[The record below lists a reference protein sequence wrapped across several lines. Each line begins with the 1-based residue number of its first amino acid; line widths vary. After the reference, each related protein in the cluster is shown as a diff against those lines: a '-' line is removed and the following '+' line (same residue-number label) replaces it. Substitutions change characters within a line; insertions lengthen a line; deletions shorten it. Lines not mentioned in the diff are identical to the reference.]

1 MPGGGAAEL
10 ACAAALRREA
20 KRLAHRAV
28 ENSEAEADGDE
39 EEEEA
44 DDDEEE
50 EAEGGAAWGALRGTD
65 AGVCGAAACEAMAD
79 ALDGWLLQVVGEV
92 FVGKGG

>member
-1 MPGGGAAEL
+1 L

-39 EEEEA
+39 EEEEEA

-50 EAEGGAAWGALRGTD
+50 EEETEGCPAWGALRGTD

>member
-28 ENSEAEADGDE
+28 ENSEAEADGDEE

-79 ALDGWLLQVVGEV
+79 ALDGWLLQVVG
-92 FVGKGG
+92 GKGG